1 MPRKRNIFLNLTLV
15 GLFLLGVVVLSQCC
29 KVRVEDTIRADT
41 LMYLRSLSA
50 ADSINDKVQYPSSL
64 DIDGGWTVYLIL
76 YDKGIERAKG
86 MGKNSSLGG
95 ALLTGF
101 RNTLYA
107 DDGTAYLTK
116 NEIDRSRFHVALVP
130 SYCESS
136 SFIEYSGRACELVG
150 DVVAVRTLTKSKL
163 AAQIMAGKEY
173 LLRMMDVKWHAFFK
187 SYDVQTGTGENRLRT
202 IYTASSLYT
211 FLKISGHKQDDRI
224 NEAILPVASFLM
236 SMQVTEGKHKGA
248 FYYSFFPDSHEKEN
262 RFVVGT
268 ASKTIFTLIMLYN
281 KTHDEQYLNAAQAA
295 GNWLLSMQRE
305 DGIIYTYAELRNG
318 TWYYG
323 DKFSCLYTGQVLSA
337 LSRLYGITHDTRY
350 LKGAGKIA
358 LILSEKARQE
368 NYFLNDDY
376 RYADSPIPTSWA
388 VMSLLDYFKV
398 THDMEIQKVLQLS
411 ARELLKRQKKDP
423 RDILNLGRFA
433 GTLATSGNGWI
444 NEVLGEL
451 YTYGNSEEWPGCEE
465 YKEAMILVSRWLI
478 QNTYSPENS
487 YFLEQPEK
495 AYGGLIRNQSKETVR
510 TDAVCHGV
518 NGYIMLYDALPDDFH
533 IEFK

>member
-1 MPRKRNIFLNLTLV
+1 
-15 GLFLLGVVVLSQCC
+15 
-29 KVRVEDTIRADT
+29 
-41 LMYLRSLSA
+41 
-50 ADSINDKVQYPSSL
+50 
-64 DIDGGWTVYLIL
+64 
-76 YDKGIERAKG
+76 
-86 MGKNSSLGG
+86 
-95 ALLTGF
+95 
-101 RNTLYA
+101 
-107 DDGTAYLTK
+107 
-116 NEIDRSRFHVALVP
+116 
-130 SYCESS
+130 
-136 SFIEYSGRACELVG
+136 
-150 DVVAVRTLTKSKL
+150 
-163 AAQIMAGKEY
+163 
-173 LLRMMDVKWHAFFK
+173 
-187 SYDVQTGTGENRLRT
+187 
-202 IYTASSLYT
+202 
-211 FLKISGHKQDDRI
+211 
-224 NEAILPVASFLM
+224 M

-281 KTHDEQYLNAAQAA
+281 KTHDEQYLNAAQEA

-368 NYFLNDDY
+368 NYFLTDDY
-376 RYADSPIPTSWA
+376 RY
-388 VMSLLDYFKV
+388 
-398 THDMEIQKVLQLS
+398 
-411 ARELLKRQKKDP
+411 ELLKRQKKDP

-495 AYGGLIRNQSKETVR
+495 AYGGLIRNRSKETVR

-518 NGYIMLYDALPDDFH
+518 NGYIKLYDALPDDFH